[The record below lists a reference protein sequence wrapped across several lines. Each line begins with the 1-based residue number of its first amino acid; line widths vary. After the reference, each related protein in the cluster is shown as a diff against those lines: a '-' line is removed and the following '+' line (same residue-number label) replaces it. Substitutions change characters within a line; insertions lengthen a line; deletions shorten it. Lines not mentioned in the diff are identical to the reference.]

1 MAWFPKCIRL
11 VVVRS
16 VNTED
21 SLGLHQVPCGT
32 HCQLGGCRLKAGYFL
47 KQMRF
52 RGLVHTV
59 SFQVPG
65 GPQNSCTNLP
75 FFVPRDMEIIF
86 GQFDSLKK

>member
-21 SLGLHQVPCGT
+21 SLGLYLVEHTANWGG
-32 HCQLGGCRLKAGYFL
+32 GGCRLKAEHFL

-52 RGLVHTV
+52 RGLVHTI